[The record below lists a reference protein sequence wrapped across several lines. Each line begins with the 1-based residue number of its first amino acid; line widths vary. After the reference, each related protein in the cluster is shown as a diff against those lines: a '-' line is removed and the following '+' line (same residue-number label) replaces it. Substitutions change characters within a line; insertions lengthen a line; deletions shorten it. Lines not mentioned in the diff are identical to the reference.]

1 MTAYTLSDRALFA
14 ELVASSFDAIITRT
28 LDGIVT
34 SWNEGAEGLF
44 GYSASEMVG
53 QTMRA
58 VFPPDRLNEEQ
69 DALQRVTQ
77 GERLARQE
85 CLRLRKDGSTLHVA
99 AVLSPIRDAEGAIV
113 GTSLI
118 ARDIS
123 DRIDRDELSA
133 ELALDAQRFVSIV
146 ESSEDAIIS
155 KSLDGIVTSWNR
167 SAERIFG
174 YPAWEIV
181 GTPMIRM
188 FPADRL
194 DEERQ
199 ILARVALGERVEHF
213 ETVRLHKSGRP
224 VDVSVTISPI
234 RDQSGRVIGASKIAR
249 DISDK
254 VQAERRAHE
263 LMRQSRVY
271 TSIVETSDDAII
283 SKTLDGTI
291 TSWNRAAERIFGY
304 TAEDIIGRP
313 MTTVIPDDRLGEEV
327 DILGRLSRGERI
339 EHFETIRLRKDGTLV
354 NISATVSPLVDDSG
368 RVVGASTIARDIT
381 ERLEAER
388 TIWKQANYDAL
399 TQLPNR
405 RYFKERLQ
413 SEIARAG
420 RVGRHVAVLFIDLD
434 RFKEV
439 NDTLGHQAGD
449 ELLLQAAERIKASLR
464 DADSVARMGGDEFTV
479 LLSDISGADDATPI
493 AARLNERLFEPFV
506 LDGLQVH
513 ISGSIGVAVYPE
525 DGASVDELLKHAD
538 QAMYESKR
546 LGRNQTRY
554 FAQALDKKMRDRLQ
568 LAADLRHATARDELQ
583 LVYQPVVN
591 LRDGSIRKCEA
602 LLRWNHPTLG
612 RINPMTFIP
621 LAEETG
627 LIKEIGDWVF
637 RTAVHQARQWQTRF
651 GRDIQVGINVSPVQ
665 IHGGL
670 GYFQNW
676 VDELQRLG
684 VPGRTLVVEI
694 TEGVMVDRSGD
705 TAERLRLLQQAGV
718 QVAIDD
724 FGTGYSCLSYLS
736 RLEVNFLKIDQ
747 SFTKALATDPRA
759 LALCEAI
766 VVMAHKLG
774 LDVIAEGAETDAQ
787 LALLQQ
793 IGCDHAQGYWFAAP
807 GTASELEARFTPA
820 TPSAQIIAFRGGAP
834 APGAACP

>member
-1 MTAYTLSDRALFA
+1 MTRPTESDCALFA
-14 ELVASSFDAIITRT
+14 QVVASSHDAIITRT

-34 SWNEGAEGLF
+34 SWNSGAECLF

-53 QTMRA
+53 QTMNK
-58 VFPPDRLNEEQ
+58 VFPADRLDEEGGL
-69 DALQRVTQ
+69 LQRVAH
-77 GERLARQE
+77 GERLGRQE
-85 CLRLRKDGSTLHVA
+85 CLRLRKDGSMVHVA
-99 AVLSPIRDAEGAIV
+99 AVLSPIHDGDGRMV
-113 GTSLI
+113 GISTI

-123 DRIDRDELSA
+123 DRIERDELSA
-133 ELALDAQRFVSIV
+133 ELALDAQRFVAIV
-146 ESSEDAIIS
+146 ESSEDAVIS

-167 SAERIFG
+167 AAERIFG
-174 YPAWEIV
+174 YAAWEIV
-181 GTPMIRM
+181 GTPMIKM
-188 FPADRL
+188 FPSDRL

-199 ILARVALGERVEHF
+199 FLSRVALGERVEHF

-224 VDVSVTISPI
+224 VDVSVSISPI
-234 RDQSGRVIGASKIAR
+234 RDQNGRVIGASKIAR

-254 VQAERRAHE
+254 VQAERRALE
-263 LMRQSRVY
+263 LMRESRVY
-271 TSIVETSDDAII
+271 AAIVESSDDAII

-304 TAEDIIGRP
+304 TAEEIIGRP
-313 MTTVIPDDRLGEEV
+313 MTTVIPADRLGEEI
-327 DILGRLSRGERI
+327 DILARLSRGERI
-339 EHFETIRLRKDGTLV
+339 EHFETIRLRKDGGLV

-368 RVVGASTIARDIT
+368 RVVGASKIARDIT
-381 ERLEAER
+381 ERIEAER
-388 TIWKQANYDAL
+388 TIWRQANYDTL

-405 RYFKERLQ
+405 RYFKERLHA
-413 SEIARAG
+413 EIARAG
-420 RVGRHVAVLFIDLD
+420 RVGKHVAVLFIDLD

-439 NDTLGHQAGD
+439 NDSLGHQAGD

-479 LLSDISGADDATPI
+479 LLSDIGGADDATPI
-493 AARLNERLFEPFV
+493 AARLNERLFDPFV

-525 DGASVDELLKHAD
+525 DGATVDELLKHAD

-554 FAQALDKKMRDRLQ
+554 FAHALDKKMRDRLQ
-568 LAADLRHATARDELQ
+568 LAADLRHATARNELQ
-583 LVYQPVVN
+583 LVYQPVVS
-591 LRDGSIRKCEA
+591 LRDGSILKCEA

-621 LAEETG
+621 LAEESG

-637 RTAVHQARQWQTRF
+637 RSAARQAKQWQARF
-651 GRDIQVGINVSPVQ
+651 GDHIQVGINVSPVQ

-676 VDELQRLG
+676 VDELNHIGLAG
-684 VPGRTLVVEI
+684 SSLVVEI

-736 RLEVNFLKIDQ
+736 RLDVNFLKIDQ
-747 SFTKALATDPRA
+747 SFTKALGADPRV

-774 LDVIAEGAETDAQ
+774 LQVIAEGVETDAQ

-793 IGCDHAQGYWFAAP
+793 IGCDHAQGYLFAAP
-807 GTASELEARFTPA
+807 GTAAELEARFTH
-820 TPSAQIIAFRGGAP
+820 TPQSAQIIAFR
-834 APGAACP
+834 

>member
-1 MTAYTLSDRALFA
+1 MTRVSLSDRALFA
-14 ELVASSFDAIITRT
+14 ALVASSFDAIVTRT
-28 LDGIVT
+28 LDGVIT
-34 SWNEGAEGLF
+34 SWNDGAEALF
-44 GYSASEMVG
+44 GYAACEMVG
-53 QTMRA
+53 QTMRE
-58 VFPPDRLNEEQ
+58 VFPADRLEEERE
-69 DALQRVTQ
+69 ALQRVAQ

-99 AVLSPIRDAEGAIV
+99 AVLSPIRDATGAIV

-123 DRIDRDELSA
+123 DRIERDELSA

-155 KSLDGIVTSWNR
+155 KSLEGIVTSWNR

-174 YPAWEIV
+174 YAAWEIV

-188 FPADRL
+188 FPSDRL

-234 RDQSGRVIGASKIAR
+234 RDHSGRVIGASKIAR

-254 VQAERRAHE
+254 VQAERRALE

-271 TSIVETSDDAII
+271 AAIVETSDDAII

-304 TAEDIIGRP
+304 TAEEIIGRP
-313 MTTVIPDDRLGEEV
+313 MTTVIPADRLGEEV
-327 DILGRLSRGERI
+327 DILDRLSRGERI
-339 EHFETIRLRKDGTLV
+339 EHFETIRLRKDGGLV

-368 RVVGASTIARDIT
+368 RVIGASKIARDIT
-381 ERLEAER
+381 ERIEAER
-388 TIWKQANYDAL
+388 TIWRQANYDTL

-413 SEIARAG
+413 SEIARASRIG
-420 RVGRHVAVLFIDLD
+420 KHVAVLFIDLD

-479 LLSDISGADDATPI
+479 LLSDISGPDDVTPI
-493 AARLNERLFEPFV
+493 ATRLNERLFEPFV
-506 LDGLQVH
+506 LDGLQMH

-621 LAEETG
+621 LAEESG

-637 RTAVHQARQWQTRF
+637 RSAVRQVKQWQARF
-651 GRDIQVGINVSPVQ
+651 GDRIQVAINVSPVQ

-676 VDELQRLG
+676 VDELNGLG
-684 VPGRTLVVEI
+684 LAGSSLVVEI

-705 TAERLRLLQQAGV
+705 TVERLRLLQQAGV

-724 FGTGYSCLSYLS
+724 FGTGYSCLSYLN
-736 RLEVNFLKIDQ
+736 RLDVNFLKIDQ
-747 SFTKALATDPRA
+747 SFTKALGTDPQA

-774 LDVIAEGAETDAQ
+774 LAVIAEGVETDVH
-787 LALLQQ
+787 LALLRQ
-793 IGCDHAQGYWFAAP
+793 IGCDHGQGYWFAAP
-807 GTASELEARFTPA
+807 GTASDIEARFTVA
-820 TPSAQIIAFRGGAP
+820 PSAQVIAFR
-834 APGAACP
+834 